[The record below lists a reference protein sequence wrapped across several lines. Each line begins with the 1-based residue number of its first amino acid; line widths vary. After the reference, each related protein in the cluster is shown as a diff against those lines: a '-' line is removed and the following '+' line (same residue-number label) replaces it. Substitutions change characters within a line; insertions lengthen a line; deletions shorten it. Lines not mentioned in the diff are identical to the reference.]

1 MIVTLNQLAAFT
13 QRQKGHKGSKRML
26 KSVGIY
32 YSSIVSFDPPQ
43 TAQSEKGDSMGYR
56 RGNRFQEFK

>member
-13 QRQKGHKGSKRML
+13 QRQKGHKGSIQML

-32 YSSIVSFDPPQ
+32 YSSIVSFDPPKA
-43 TAQSEKGDSMGYR
+43 AQSEEGDSRDYR